1 MDLLD
6 RLLGH
11 DAWTTGELLRRM
23 EALSAE
29 ALDRDFDLGHRT
41 LRRTLD
47 HLVFNVEAWTAML
60 AGEDPRLDRVLP
72 EAERTVAGLRRRL
85 DAIAPRLAAL
95 AADIAE
101 REAWDEPAADPTG
114 ELPAPVTLGGI
125 LAHLITHSMHHR
137 AQAIHMLRRVG
148 VRDVPEG
155 DVLSWES
162 QASRG

>member
-95 AADIAE
+95 AADIPQ

-148 VRDVPEG
+148 VQDVPEG